1 MTKCIAFHSYKGGTG
16 KSTIS
21 FNLSAQ
27 MVKRGLKVLLLD
39 LDVYAPSLQMYL
51 DIRPDHWI
59 NDFLFEDVK
68 LNHVVTDITHVVN
81 KYDQVKAKDSEM
93 GKLLVGFSNGS
104 KDEIYRLEGSVRQDT
119 SMVNLLRKFIL
130 IREEISSI
138 YDLDYIVMDTS
149 PGIRYWSIN
158 TLAIVDIIL
167 LSLKMDGID
176 IAGTRVMANEIYK
189 NFSKLGTRSYLVLN
203 RVAGYCHPPNV
214 AQYSESESIEK
225 RYTSVIDEQS
235 EDITRLKRDL
245 DMDVISSIP
254 CYCDIQFDSKEY
266 LTALQYP
273 DHPFS
278 LRINDLIDKLEELK
292 SSAM

>member
-39 LDVYAPSLQMYL
+39 LDVYAPSLQTYL
-51 DIRPDHWI
+51 DVRPDHWI
-59 NDFLFEDVK
+59 NDFLFEDAK
-68 LNHVVTDITHVVN
+68 LNDVVTDLTHVVN
-81 KYDQVKAKDSEM
+81 KYDQVKAKDSEK

-119 SMVNLLRKFIL
+119 SMVHLLRKFIL

-189 NFSKLGTRSYLVLN
+189 NFSKLGTRSYLLLN
-203 RVAGYCHPPNV
+203 RVAGYCHPPIV
-214 AQYSESESIEK
+214 TQDSESESIEK

-235 EDITRLKRDL
+235 EDISKLKRDL
-245 DMDVISSIP
+245 DMDVISTIP

-292 SSAM
+292 LSSV

>member
-39 LDVYAPSLQMYL
+39 LDVYAPSLQTYL
-51 DIRPDHWI
+51 DVRPDHWI

-68 LNHVVTDITHVVN
+68 LNHVVTDLTHVVN
-81 KYDQVKAKDSEM
+81 KYDQVKAKDSEK

-119 SMVNLLRKFIL
+119 SMVHLLRKFIL

-189 NFSKLGTRSYLVLN
+189 NFSKLGTRSYLLLN
-203 RVAGYCHPPNV
+203 RVAGYCHPPIV
-214 AQYSESESIEK
+214 AQDSESESIEK

-235 EDITRLKRDL
+235 EDISKLKRDL
-245 DMDVISSIP
+245 DMDVISTIP

-292 SSAM
+292 LSSV

>member
-39 LDVYAPSLQMYL
+39 LDVYAPSLQTYL
-51 DIRPDHWI
+51 DVRPDHWI

-68 LNHVVTDITHVVN
+68 LNHVVTDLTHVVN
-81 KYDQVKAKDSEM
+81 KYDQVKAKDSEK

-119 SMVNLLRKFIL
+119 SMVHLLRKFIL

-189 NFSKLGTRSYLVLN
+189 NFSKLGTRSYLLLN
-203 RVAGYCHPPNV
+203 RVAGYCHPPIV
-214 AQYSESESIEK
+214 TQDSESESIEK

-235 EDITRLKRDL
+235 EDISKLKRDL
-245 DMDVISSIP
+245 DMDVISTIP

-292 SSAM
+292 LSSV

>member
-39 LDVYAPSLQMYL
+39 LDVYAPSLQTYL
-51 DIRPDHWI
+51 DVRPDHWI

-68 LNHVVTDITHVVN
+68 LNHVVTDLTHVVN
-81 KYDQVKAKDSEM
+81 KYDQVKAKDSEK

-119 SMVNLLRKFIL
+119 SMVHLLRKFIL

-138 YDLDYIVMDTS
+138 YDLDYIIMDTS

-189 NFSKLGTRSYLVLN
+189 NFGKLGTRSYLLLN
-203 RVAGYCHPPNV
+203 RVAGYCHPPIV
-214 AQYSESESIEK
+214 AQDSESESIEK

-235 EDITRLKRDL
+235 EDISKLKRDL

-292 SSAM
+292 LSSV

>member
-39 LDVYAPSLQMYL
+39 LDVYAPSLQTYL
-51 DIRPDHWI
+51 DVRPDHWI
-59 NDFLFEDVK
+59 NDFLFEDVR
-68 LNHVVTDITHVVN
+68 LNHVVTDLTHVVN
-81 KYDQVKAKDSEM
+81 KYDQVKAKDSEK

-119 SMVNLLRKFIL
+119 SMVHLLRKFIL

-189 NFSKLGTRSYLVLN
+189 NFGKLGTRSYLLLN
-203 RVAGYCHPPNV
+203 RVAGYCHPPIV
-214 AQYSESESIEK
+214 TQDSESESIEK

-235 EDITRLKRDL
+235 EDISKLKRDL

-292 SSAM
+292 LSSV

>member
-1 MTKCIAFHSYKGGTG
+1 MFMHQVSKLY
-16 KSTIS
+16 
-21 FNLSAQ
+21 
-27 MVKRGLKVLLLD
+27 
-39 LDVYAPSLQMYL
+39 LDV
-51 DIRPDHWI
+51 RPDHWI

-68 LNHVVTDITHVVN
+68 LNDVVTDLTHVVN
-81 KYDQVKAKDSEM
+81 KYDQVKAKDSEK

-119 SMVNLLRKFIL
+119 SMVHLLRKFIL

-189 NFSKLGTRSYLVLN
+189 NFSKLGTRSYLLLN
-203 RVAGYCHPPNV
+203 RVAGYCHPPIV
-214 AQYSESESIEK
+214 AQHSESESIEK

-235 EDITRLKRDL
+235 EDITKLKRDL

-292 SSAM
+292 LSSV

>member
-39 LDVYAPSLQMYL
+39 LDVYAPSLQTYL

-68 LNHVVTDITHVVN
+68 LNHVVTDLTHVVN
-81 KYDQVKAKDSEM
+81 KYDQVKAKDSEK

-119 SMVNLLRKFIL
+119 SMVHLLRKFIL

-189 NFSKLGTRSYLVLN
+189 NFSKLGTRSYLLLN
-203 RVAGYCHPPNV
+203 RVAGYCHPPIV
-214 AQYSESESIEK
+214 AQDSESESIEK

-245 DMDVISSIP
+245 DMDVISTIP
-254 CYCDIQFDSKEY
+254 CYCDIQFDSREC

-292 SSAM
+292 LSSV

>member
-39 LDVYAPSLQMYL
+39 LDVYAPSLQTYL
-51 DIRPDHWI
+51 DVRPDHWI
-59 NDFLFEDVK
+59 NDFLFEDAK
-68 LNHVVTDITHVVN
+68 LNDVVTDLTHVVN
-81 KYDQVKAKDSEM
+81 KYDQVIAKDSEK

-119 SMVNLLRKFIL
+119 SMVHLLRKFIL

-189 NFSKLGTRSYLVLN
+189 NFSKLGTRSYLLLN
-203 RVAGYCHPPNV
+203 RVAGYCHPPIV
-214 AQYSESESIEK
+214 TQDSESESIEK

-235 EDITRLKRDL
+235 EDISKLKRDL
-245 DMDVISSIP
+245 DMDVISTIP

-292 SSAM
+292 LSSV

>member
-39 LDVYAPSLQMYL
+39 LDVYAPSLQTYF
-51 DIRPDHWI
+51 DVRPDHWI
-59 NDFLFEDVK
+59 NDFLFEDAK
-68 LNHVVTDITHVVN
+68 LNDVVTDLTHVVN
-81 KYDQVKAKDSEM
+81 KYDQVKAKDSEK

-119 SMVNLLRKFIL
+119 SMVHLLRKFIL

-189 NFSKLGTRSYLVLN
+189 NFSKLGTRSYLLLN
-203 RVAGYCHPPNV
+203 RVAGYCHPPIV
-214 AQYSESESIEK
+214 TQDSESESIEK

-235 EDITRLKRDL
+235 EDISKLKRDL
-245 DMDVISSIP
+245 DMDVISTIP

-292 SSAM
+292 LSSV

>member
-39 LDVYAPSLQMYL
+39 LDVYAPSLQTYL
-51 DIRPDHWI
+51 DVRPDHWI
-59 NDFLFEDVK
+59 NDFLFEDAK
-68 LNHVVTDITHVVN
+68 LNDVVTDLTHVVN
-81 KYDQVKAKDSEM
+81 KYDQVKAKDSEK

-119 SMVNLLRKFIL
+119 SMVHLLRKFIL

-189 NFSKLGTRSYLVLN
+189 NFSKLGTRSYLLLN
-203 RVAGYCHPPNV
+203 RVAGYCHPPIV
-214 AQYSESESIEK
+214 TQDSESESIEK

-235 EDITRLKRDL
+235 EDISKLKRDL
-245 DMDVISSIP
+245 DMDVISTIP

>member
-39 LDVYAPSLQMYL
+39 LDVYAPSLQTYL

-68 LNHVVTDITHVVN
+68 LNHVVTDVTHVVN
-81 KYDQVKAKDSEM
+81 KYDQVKAKDSEI

-119 SMVNLLRKFIL
+119 SMVHLLRKFIL

-189 NFSKLGTRSYLVLN
+189 NFSKLGTRSYLLLN

-214 AQYSESESIEK
+214 AQYSGSESIEK

-245 DMDVISSIP
+245 DMDVISTIP

-292 SSAM
+292 SSAI

>member
-39 LDVYAPSLQMYL
+39 LDVYAPSLQTYL
-51 DIRPDHWI
+51 DVRPDHWI

-68 LNHVVTDITHVVN
+68 LNHVVTDLTHVVN
-81 KYDQVKAKDSEM
+81 KYDQVKAKDSEK

-119 SMVNLLRKFIL
+119 SMVHLLRKFIL

-189 NFSKLGTRSYLVLN
+189 NFGKLGTRSYLLLN
-203 RVAGYCHPPNV
+203 RVAGYCHPPII
-214 AQYSESESIEK
+214 AQDSESESIEK

-235 EDITRLKRDL
+235 EDISKLKRDL

-266 LTALQYP
+266 LTAL
-273 DHPFS
+273 HT
-278 LRINDLIDKLEELK
+278 RIIH
-292 SSAM
+292 SALG

>member
-21 FNLSAQ
+21 FNLSAL
-27 MVKRGLKVLLLD
+27 MVKRGLNVLLLD
-39 LDVYAPSLQMYL
+39 LDVYAPSLHTYL

-68 LNHVVTDITHVVN
+68 LDHVITNLTHIVD
-81 KYDQVKAKDSEM
+81 KFDDQQPKPAGSKK

-104 KDEIYRLEGSVRQDT
+104 KDEIYRLEGSVKQDT
-119 SMVNLLRKFIL
+119 SMVRLLRKFIL
-130 IREEISSI
+130 IREDITSI
-138 YDLDYIVMDTS
+138 YDLDYIIMDTS

-189 NFSKLGTRSYLVLN
+189 NFSKLGTRPFLLLN
-203 RVAGYCHPPNV
+203 RVAGYCHPPLNP
-214 AQYSESESIEK
+214 QQQSSDSLEK
-225 RYTSVIDEQS
+225 RYTMVIDEQS
-235 EDITRLKRDL
+235 DDIIRLKRDL
-245 DMDVISSIP
+245 EMNVICTIP
-254 CYCDIQFDSKEY
+254 CYCDIQFDSREY
-266 LTALQYP
+266 LTALQFP
-273 DHPFS
+273 NHPFS
-278 LRINDLIDKLEELK
+278 LRINDLIDKLEEIK
-292 SSAM
+292 

>member
-1 MTKCIAFHSYKGGTG
+1 MTKCLAFHSYKGGTG

-39 LDVYAPSLQMYL
+39 LDVYAPSLQTYL
-51 DIRPDHWI
+51 DVRPDHWI

-68 LNHVVTDITHVVN
+68 LNDVVTDLTHVIN
-81 KYDQVKAKDSEM
+81 KYDQVKSKDS
-93 GKLLVGFSNGS
+93 GKGRLLVGFSNGS

-119 SMVNLLRKFIL
+119 SMVHLLRKFIL

-176 IAGTRVMANEIYK
+176 IAGTRVMAKEIYK
-189 NFSKLGTRSYLVLN
+189 NFSKLGTRSYLLLN
-203 RVAGYCHPPNV
+203 RVAGYCHPPLV
-214 AQYSESESIEK
+214 VKPSESEPMEK
-225 RYTSVIDEQS
+225 RYTAVIDEQS

-245 DMDVISSIP
+245 DMNVISTIP
-254 CYCDIQFDSKEY
+254 CYCDIQFDSREY

-273 DHPFS
+273 EHPFS
-278 LRINDLIDKLEELK
+278 LRINDLVDKLEELK
-292 SSAM
+292 LSSV

>member
-1 MTKCIAFHSYKGGTG
+1 MTKCLAFHSYKGGTG

-39 LDVYAPSLQMYL
+39 LDVYAPSLQTYL
-51 DIRPDHWI
+51 DVRPDHWI

-68 LNHVVTDITHVVN
+68 LNHVVTDLTHVVN
-81 KYDQVKAKDSEM
+81 KYDQVKAKDSEK

-119 SMVNLLRKFIL
+119 SMVHLLRKFIL

-189 NFSKLGTRSYLVLN
+189 NFGKLGTRSYLLLN
-203 RVAGYCHPPNV
+203 RVAGYCHPPIV
-214 AQYSESESIEK
+214 AQDSESESIEK

-235 EDITRLKRDL
+235 EDISKLKRDL

-292 SSAM
+292 LSSV